1 MSVLVDSSIWSIAL
15 RRNPEV
21 LAPHQITLRET
32 FLRLIRE
39 GQVQIIGPIRQ
50 EVLSGIRHES
60 QFQRLQR
67 ELRAFDD
74 VELVT
79 EDYEEASRMFNL
91 CQAKGV
97 SGSHI
102 DFLICAV
109 AARRR
114 WSIFTTDRDFR
125 AISTHFGL
133 DLFDRSL

>member
-1 MSVLVDSSIWSIAL
+1 
-15 RRNPEV
+15 
-21 LAPHQITLRET
+21 LRET

-133 DLFDRSL
+133 DLFDSSL